1 MNQVFARVPFF
12 ILPSTVID
20 MIRWNSA
27 VFTRFLF
34 CRCPRRIPLLI
45 FFVIGGTACITAG
58 VIPFIW
64 KTSNCKYSCPVCV
77 VHVHSEEGGG
87 GVLNWGVNWIYGHS
101 PDHFLLQLLTDRGSS
116 QGVRLW
122 VNLEPV
128 GCSAWPFC
136 TLLNCILQL
145 SGKTEVQGVVV
156 RYFKFTQAILLFC
169 LFMEIW
175 NVSYILGTR
184 IFSTHVFF
192 FILLPL
198 QTVPPILK
206 FAHAER

>member
-87 GVLNWGVNWIYGHS
+87 GIELRCKLNLWPLTRSFSSTVADRQRVITGCAIVGKFGASGVFS
-101 PDHFLLQLLTDRGSS
+101 LTFLYTSELY
-116 QGVRLW
+116 
-122 VNLEPV
+122 P
-128 GCSAWPFC
+128 
-136 TLLNCILQL
+136 
-145 SGKTEVQGVVV
+145 
-156 RYFKFTQAILLFC
+156 
-169 LFMEIW
+169 
-175 NVSYILGTR
+175 
-184 IFSTHVFF
+184 
-192 FILLPL
+192 
-198 QTVPPILK
+198 TVI
-206 FAHAER
+206 R